1 MQFSLFVHMERYN
14 EQQTHQQL
22 FEELCELVKIAEAGG
37 FRTAWIGEHHGMQF
51 TSSPS
56 PVAQLAYLAAK
67 TDRIRL
73 GAGTFV
79 APFWDPIRLAGEAA
93 MLDVISNGRL
103 EFGIAR
109 GAYQFEFDRLAD
121 GMSAADGGQALREM
135 VPAVQGLWK
144 GDYAHHGEVYRFPVT
159 TSVPKPVRASQPPI
173 WIAARDPN
181 SHDFAVKNHCNV
193 MVTAL
198 MKGDEEV
205 ADLAKKFDT
214 ACANYPE
221 ISRPELMLLRHTYV
235 HEESEPEGWRRGA
248 EALNLFYRHFLAWFK
263 NEQQA
268 VDGFFEPVTPESVA
282 DNPEFSLEGLHRNM
296 MIGTPNEIVERL
308 KNYEELGITEYSF
321 WTDNT
326 LPFEEKKRSLEL
338 FINKVMP
345 HFR

>member
-1 MQFSLFVHMERYN
+1 MQFSLFVHMERYHA
-14 EQQTHQQL
+14 QQDHRQL

-56 PVAQLAYLAAK
+56 PLAQLAYLAGK
-67 TDRIRL
+67 TERIRL

-79 APFWDPIRLAGEAA
+79 APFWDPGRRAGEAA
-93 MLDVISNGRL
+93 MLDVISAGRL

-121 GMSAADGGQALREM
+121 GMSAAQGGQALREM
-135 VPAVQGLWK
+135 VPAIRRLWQ
-144 GDYAHHGEVYRFPVT
+144 GDYAHEGEVYRFPTT
-159 TSVPKPVRASQPPI
+159 TSVPRPVQAALPPM

-181 SHDFAVKNHCNV
+181 SHDFAVANGCNV

-205 ADLAKKFDT
+205 ADLARKFAT
-214 ACANYPE
+214 ACANHPE
-221 ISRPELMLLRHTYV
+221 VARPDLMLLRHTYV
-235 HEESEPEGWRRGA
+235 HEESDPEGWRRGA
-248 EALNLFYRHFLAWFK
+248 EALNRFYRYFLAWFK
-263 NEQQA
+263 NDQAA
-268 VDGFFEPVTPESVA
+268 VDGFIDPVSPASVA
-282 DNPEFSLEGLHRNM
+282 DNPEFDLDSLRRNM
-296 MIGTPNEIVERL
+296 MVGTPAELVERL
-308 KNYEELGITEYSF
+308 KGYEELGITEYSF

-338 FINKVMP
+338 FIREVVP

>member
-1 MQFSLFVHMERYN
+1 MHFSLFIHMERYS
-14 EQQTHQQL
+14 EQENHQQL
-22 FEELCELVKIAEAGG
+22 FDELCELVKIAEAGG

-67 TDRIRL
+67 TERIRL

-109 GAYQFEFDRLAD
+109 GAYQFEFDRLTD

-135 VPAVQGLWK
+135 VPAIQGLWQ
-144 GDYAHHGEVYRFPVT
+144 GDYAHEGEVYRFPTT
-159 TSVPKPVRASQPPI
+159 TSVPKPLQSPRPPI

-181 SHDFAVKNHCNV
+181 SHEFAVKNNCNV

-205 ADLAKKFDT
+205 ADLARKFDT
-214 ACANYPE
+214 ACGNNPDVA
-221 ISRPELMLLRHTYV
+221 RPELMLLRHTYV
-235 HEESEPEGWRRGA
+235 HEESDPEGWQKGA
-248 EALNLFYRHFLAWFK
+248 EALNLFYRYFLAWFK
-263 NEQQA
+263 NDQQA
-268 VDGFFEPVTPESVA
+268 VNGFFEPVTQESVA
-282 DNPEFSLEGLHRNM
+282 DNPEFSLDGLRRNM
-296 MIGTPNEIVERL
+296 MIGTPDEIIGRL
-308 KNYEELGITEYSF
+308 KNYQKLGITEYSF

-338 FINKVMP
+338 FISKVVP

>member
-1 MQFSLFVHMERYN
+1 MQFSLFLHMERYH
-14 EQQTHQQL
+14 EHESHRQL

-56 PVAQLAYLAAK
+56 PLAQLAYLAAK
-67 TDRIRL
+67 TERIRL

-93 MLDVISNGRL
+93 MLDLISGGRL

-109 GAYQFEFDRLAD
+109 GAYQYEFDRLAD
-121 GMSAADGGQALREM
+121 GMSAADGGQSLREM
-135 VPAVQGLWK
+135 VPAMRGLWQ
-144 GDYAHHGEVYRFPVT
+144 GDYAHHGEVYRFPTT
-159 TSVPKPVRASQPPI
+159 TSVPKPVQSPLPPM

-181 SHDFAVKNHCNV
+181 SHDFAVKNGCNV

-205 ADLAKKFDT
+205 ADLAHKFDT
-214 ACANYPE
+214 ACANHPE
-221 ISRPELMLLRHTYV
+221 VSRPELMLLRHTYV
-235 HEESEPEGWRRGA
+235 HEEGDPDGWQRGA
-248 EALNLFYRHFLAWFK
+248 EAINRFYRYFLAWFK
-263 NEQQA
+263 NDQQA
-268 VDGFFEPVTPESVA
+268 VNGFFEPVTEESVA
-282 DNPEFSLEGLHRNM
+282 DNPEFSLDSLHRNM
-296 MIGTPNEIVERL
+296 MIGTPLELVERL
-308 KNYEELGITEYSF
+308 KGYEAMGITEYSF

-326 LPFEEKKRSLEL
+326 LSFEDKKRSLEL
-338 FINKVMP
+338 FIRDVMP

>member
-1 MQFSLFVHMERYN
+1 MQFSLFLHMERYQ
-14 EQQTHQQL
+14 EHESHRQL

-37 FRTAWIGEHHGMQF
+37 FRTAWIGEHHGMQY

-56 PVAQLAYLAAK
+56 PTAQLAYLAAK
-67 TDRIRL
+67 TERIRL

-93 MLDVISNGRL
+93 MLDVISDGRL

-135 VPAVQGLWK
+135 VPAIRGLWQ
-144 GDYAHHGEVYRFPVT
+144 GDYAHQGDVYRFPVT
-159 TSVPKPVRASQPPI
+159 TSVPKPVQSSLPPI

-181 SHDFAVKNHCNV
+181 SHDFAVKNGCNV

-205 ADLAKKFDT
+205 ADLARKFDT
-214 ACANYPE
+214 ACANHPDV
-221 ISRPELMLLRHTYV
+221 SRPDLMLLRHTYV
-235 HEESEPEGWRRGA
+235 HEESDPEGWRKGA
-248 EALNLFYRHFLAWFK
+248 KALNLFYRYFMAWFK
-263 NEQQA
+263 NDQQA
-268 VDGFFEPVTPESVA
+268 VDGFFEPVPEEAVA
-282 DNPEFSLEGLHRNM
+282 DNPEFALGSLRRNM
-296 MIGTPNEIVERL
+296 MIGTPSELVDRL
-308 KNYEELGITEYSF
+308 KGYERLGITEYSF

-338 FINKVMP
+338 FINEVMP